1 MSNIIGHVDQ
11 MLVLSENGLN
21 FSVDNL
27 KRMFLGLVPNLGHLL
42 STCIHA
48 LESTTCQTRP
58 SLILFS
64 RCHTKSLDMADK

>member
-1 MSNIIGHVDQ
+1 
-11 MLVLSENGLN
+11 
-21 FSVDNL
+21 
-27 KRMFLGLVPNLGHLL
+27 MFLGLVPNLGHLL